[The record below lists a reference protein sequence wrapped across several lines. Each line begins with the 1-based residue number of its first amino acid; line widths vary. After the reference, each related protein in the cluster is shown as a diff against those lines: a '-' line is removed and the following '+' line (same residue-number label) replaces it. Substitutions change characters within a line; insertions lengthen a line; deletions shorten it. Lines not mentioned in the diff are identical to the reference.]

1 MLELSTAKIVR
12 KAINKHLGAEQVS
25 LNAVCKMQP
34 VMQGTTCDDF
44 NILALQYSYYTI
56 LVWIEFN
63 EKLGVIVR
71 DVQTIA
77 W

>member
-1 MLELSTAKIVR
+1 MLDIKTAKLVR
-12 KAINKHLGAEQVS
+12 KAINEHLGAEQVS

-34 VMQGTTCDDF
+34 VMQGTTCYDF
-44 NILALQYSYYTI
+44 TILALQYSYYTI
-56 LVWIEFN
+56 LVWIEFD

-71 DVQTIA
+71 CVQTIA